1 MTVHCIYKLITG
13 GTACTRLIE
22 DQASQNPNNRHSSRY
37 ERRGYKALL
46 SVGGY
51 LNDVVTFLQ
60 TCGPSEPT
68 HAPGD
73 VLIARLK
80 QVALNGL
87 SEY

>member
-1 MTVHCIYKLITG
+1 MTVHCTYELI
-13 GTACTRLIE
+13 TACTSLIQ
-22 DQASQNPNNRHSSRY
+22 DQASQIPSNRNSSRY
-37 ERRGYKALL
+37 GRRAHKALL

-60 TCGPSEPT
+60 TCGPSEAT

-73 VLIARLK
+73 VPISTLK
-80 QVALNGL
+80 QVALNRL